1 MKFEATSASVIAK
14 GLGVALVE
22 KEGRRGRSRRPRSDK
37 VGVLKEVAGSK
48 VASIL
53 LSP

>member
-14 GLGVALVE
+14 GLGVALGVE
-22 KEGRRGRSRRPRSDK
+22 KEGRIRRSRRPRSDK

-48 VASIL
+48 VASI
-53 LSP
+53 